1 MICGEKV
8 LKVVLLVD
16 KDMKST
22 IRRILR
28 EQTHQE
34 IDTIDAILV
43 FGGTLKKIITI
54 KNAKYR
60 VEKAVELY
68 NQGLAPNILMSG
80 YKSMSDNKPPKE
92 TEAQFMK
99 NYAIELGA
107 DENDIFL
114 EDQAQDTIANI
125 IYSKLIMD
133 EYGWKNMIFVSS
145 DFHMKRI
152 KLISEYIFDDT
163 YNIDYVGSK
172 SIDENVDE
180 DKKSEDFLKWFGDT
194 ENDNESLL
202 NFLDERHPFDYKK

>member
-28 EQTHQE
+28 EQTHHE

>member
-1 MICGEKV
+1 
-8 LKVVLLVD
+8 
-16 KDMKST
+16 MKST

-28 EQTHQE
+28 EQTHHE

>member
-1 MICGEKV
+1 MNIKKIIKE
-8 LKVVLLVD
+8 
-16 KDMKST
+16 
-22 IRRILR
+22 
-28 EQTHQE
+28 E
-34 IDTIDAILV
+34 IDSEKHQSCDTILV
-43 FGGTLKKIITI
+43 FGGTLKKRIPI
-54 KNAKYR
+54 KNAQYR

-99 NYAIELGA
+99 NYAIELGV

-114 EDQAQDTIANI
+114 EEEAQDTIANI
-125 IYSKLIMD
+125 IYSKLLMD

-152 KLISEYIFDDT
+152 KLISDYIFDDT
-163 YNIDYVGSK
+163 YNIDFVGAE
-172 SIDENVDE
+172 SIEENVDE

-202 NFLDERHPFDYKK
+202 NFLDERHPFDYELPELSTTKG

>member
-1 MICGEKV
+1 
-8 LKVVLLVD
+8 
-16 KDMKST
+16 MKIKLT
-22 IRRILR
+22 EEQFRRIILQ
-28 EQTHQE
+28 EQTDGE
-34 IDTIDAILV
+34 RDTPDAILV
-43 FGGTLKKIITI
+43 FGGTLKKITTI
-54 KNAKYR
+54 KNANYR

-99 NYAIELGA
+99 NYAIELGV

-114 EDQAQDTIANI
+114 EEQAQDTIANI

-152 KLISEYIFDDT
+152 KLISDYIFDDT
-163 YNIDYVGSK
+163 YNIDFVGAK
-172 SIDENVDE
+172 SINENVDE

-202 NFLDERHPFDYKK
+202 QFMDERHPFDYKLPPTPITKG

>member
-1 MICGEKV
+1 
-8 LKVVLLVD
+8 VVLLVD

>member
-1 MICGEKV
+1 
-8 LKVVLLVD
+8 
-16 KDMKST
+16 MKST